1 MSSAGHLI
9 FGRVTYEGMAYRQT
23 ATGEVADYVNRLP
36 KAVFSRTLARADWH
50 KTKLVKSDVAAE
62 ISHLKSSG
70 EQNMFV
76 FGSAN
81 LCATLIEQNRFGDC
95 RLALAPIVLGAGKTL
110 FPLNAA
116 RLNLKL
122 LDSRALS
129 NGCLILRYAPLRSQ

>member
-62 ISHLKSSG
+62 ISHLKSS
-70 EQNMFV
+70 
-76 FGSAN
+76 
-81 LCATLIEQNRFGDC
+81 R
-95 RLALAPIVLGAGKTL
+95 
-110 FPLNAA
+110 
-116 RLNLKL
+116 
-122 LDSRALS
+122 
-129 NGCLILRYAPLRSQ
+129 

>member
-1 MSSAGHLI
+1 
-9 FGRVTYEGMAYRQT
+9 
-23 ATGEVADYVNRLP
+23 
-36 KAVFSRTLARADWH
+36 
-50 KTKLVKSDVAAE
+50 
-62 ISHLKSSG
+62 
-70 EQNMFV
+70 MFV

-81 LCATLIEQNRFGDC
+81 LYATLIEQNLFDDY